1 MVCQLASA
9 RTRPN
14 ASTLAGAK
22 LCARATAARITSCTV
37 PCLELVG
44 ELSLPVAGR
53 FPGRTSWM
61 SSCRPTRMRSV
72 VTGGGGPAGAMGCE
86 CARHHR
92 SESTFGMHRHPSSLS
107 FSMTR
112 KVRGMIMAYPDATC
126 VARFSSM
133 FRPVSTELLRNLKVL
148 DRNPRLSGLS
158 RAYTVGRTP
167 VDSATGASRKRGA
180 AGERS
185 TRTAGSTTWMDSLSG
200 AEMGERTPSAPGASL
215 PREHA
220 GSHRL
225 ASSHVR
231 QSVSSTEGSVSSP
244 SSETRARPVPTPH

>member
-1 MVCQLASA
+1 MGTGLTCDDSESRSMVCQLASA

-37 PCLELVG
+37 PFLELVG

-92 SESTFGMHRHPSSLS
+92 SESTFGMHRHPSSLAG
-107 FSMTR
+107 
-112 KVRGMIMAYPDATC
+112 VGAGRGGRA
-126 VARFSSM
+126 
-133 FRPVSTELLRNLKVL
+133 VSPEKCE
-148 DRNPRLSGLS
+148 
-158 RAYTVGRTP
+158 A
-167 VDSATGASRKRGA
+167 
-180 AGERS
+180 
-185 TRTAGSTTWMDSLSG
+185 
-200 AEMGERTPSAPGASL
+200 
-215 PREHA
+215 
-220 GSHRL
+220 
-225 ASSHVR
+225 
-231 QSVSSTEGSVSSP
+231 
-244 SSETRARPVPTPH
+244 

>member
-1 MVCQLASA
+1 
-9 RTRPN
+9 
-14 ASTLAGAK
+14 
-22 LCARATAARITSCTV
+22 
-37 PCLELVG
+37 
-44 ELSLPVAGR
+44 
-53 FPGRTSWM
+53 
-61 SSCRPTRMRSV
+61 
-72 VTGGGGPAGAMGCE
+72 
-86 CARHHR
+86 
-92 SESTFGMHRHPSSLS
+92 
-107 FSMTR
+107 MTR
-112 KVRGMIMAYPDATC
+112 KVRGMSMAYPDATC

-158 RAYTVGRTP
+158 VAAFTVGATTP

-231 QSVSSTEGSVSSP
+231 QSVSST
-244 SSETRARPVPTPH
+244 